1 MSKRAVKGFAAKLR
15 DLRQAADLNQVE
27 LADRVGVTKQ
37 SIGRL
42 ESGQSGPS
50 WQMVMK
56 LAAALGVTCE
66 AFVDQELPAD
76 KKKPARK
83 KAGK

>member
-1 MSKRAVKGFAAKLR
+1 MAKRAVKGFAAKLR
-15 DLRQAADLNQVE
+15 DLRQAAGLNQVE

-42 ESGQSGPS
+42 ESGDSGPS
-50 WQMVMK
+50 WEMVMK
-56 LAAALGVTCE
+56 LAAALGVSCE
-66 AFVDQELPAD
+66 AFVDEPPAA

-83 KAGK
+83 AGK